1 MMKGLYLCYSF
12 HHLYGYVRE
21 VGEGN
26 DLVVVVVVVVVVV
39 PASVGTRR
47 RM

>member
-26 DLVVVVVVVVVVV
+26 DLVVVVVV

>member
-26 DLVVVVVVVVVVV
+26 DLVVVVV

>member
-26 DLVVVVVVVVVVV
+26 DLVVVVVVVV